1 VSDRF
6 SYSDAMHFQL
16 LQSFSGVSL
25 ERMDFNRP
33 TNDAGNWHSAA
44 ENVGYAT
51 PGYVNSQFYPN
62 EISGEELTLGYDL
75 FSPDNDGYQDV
86 INFNY
91 KFSEPGYVAN
101 ATVFD
106 AKGRIIK
113 RLVKSE
119 LLGAEGT
126 FTWDGLNE
134 QTEKAAIGIYVL
146 YFEYFNLAGET
157 RKIKKSFVLAGKF

>member
-1 VSDRF
+1 
-6 SYSDAMHFQL
+6 MHFQL

-62 EISGEELTLGYDL
+62 EISGEELTLGYEL

-134 QTEKAAIGIYVL
+134 KTEKAALGIYVL
-146 YFEYFNLAGET
+146 YFDYFNLAGET